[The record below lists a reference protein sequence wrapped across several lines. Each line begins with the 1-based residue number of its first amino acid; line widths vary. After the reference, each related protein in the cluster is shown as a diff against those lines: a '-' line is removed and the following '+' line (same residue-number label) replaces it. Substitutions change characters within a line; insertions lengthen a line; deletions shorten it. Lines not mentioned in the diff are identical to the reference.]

1 MSITSAQELV
11 TFFPEFSIFA
21 TGYVHQKGANQAVA
35 AQRLSASPVRL
46 VAAVG
51 SDPFGMKAQAFV
63 SEFGVSDANLII
75 MPDEATGIALIH
87 VDAASQNTI
96 TVVGGANM
104 AWPDQGPDAA
114 VFSGAL
120 IAQLERFLSRAPRS

>member
-1 MSITSAQELV
+1 
-11 TFFPEFSIFA
+11 
-21 TGYVHQKGANQAVA
+21 
-35 AQRLSASPVRL
+35 
-46 VAAVG
+46 
-51 SDPFGMKAQAFV
+51 
-63 SEFGVSDANLII
+63 

-96 TVVGGANM
+96 TVVGSANM

>member
-1 MSITSAQELV
+1 MSIVVFGSVNVDLTAYVERLPRPGV
-11 TFFPEFSIFA
+11 TAHA
-21 TGYVHQKGANQAVA
+21 TRHTTGLGGKGANQAVA
-35 AQRLSASPVRL
+35 AQRLSASRVRL

-51 SDPFGMKAQAFV
+51 SDPFGMKAQAFL
-63 SEFGVSDANLII
+63 SEFGVSNADLIV

-104 AWPDQGPDAA
+104 A
-114 VFSGAL
+114 
-120 IAQLERFLSRAPRS
+120 